1 MTKEEFLTTIYNKK
15 RFGKKSGLDVMKNY
29 TEEFFQPEHGMKII
43 HIAGTNGK
51 GSTAAAI
58 DCILRSGGFSVGLF
72 TSPHLVKFNERI
84 KFNGEDIG
92 DHDLFSVGEEIMKS
106 KTFSFST
113 MFDDSLMMALLY
125 FKRKKPDY
133 IILETGIGG
142 RLDSTTG
149 IDNVPL
155 VSVITRIGFDHMKLL
170 GNTLEEIA
178 GEKAGIL
185 KSGTRLVLAEN
196 EKNVQNV
203 IINEAK
209 RKKIPYFYSDKVDLK
224 SYDLSL
230 PGIYQHENMKNAV
243 LASRLVGEIENKD
256 MESAI
261 RYGLAHT
268 FWPGRIQILSKDPF
282 IILDGAHNPQGV
294 AALEESLEGL
304 FPGEKFAFICGVFAD
319 KDYHSM
325 FQCMKNIADEFFTVT
340 IENERALSG
349 RDLAE
354 ILKEEGFKAK
364 ETNSLGEA
372 FEDARALSIS
382 KNEKI
387 VCMGS
392 LYFAGEVLKFF
403 KEKIDKNNV
412 KK

>member
-1 MTKEEFLTTIYNKK
+1 MTKDEFLNIIYNKK
-15 RFGKKSGLDVMKNY
+15 RFGRKSGLDVMKSY
-29 TEEFFQPEHGMKII
+29 TGEFFHPEHGMKII

-58 DCILRSGGFSVGLF
+58 DSILRSFGFQTGLF
-72 TSPHLVKFNERI
+72 TSPHLLEFNERI

-92 DHDLFSVGEEIMKS
+92 DSDLLALGEEVMKS
-106 KTFSFST
+106 NTFSFST

-125 FKRKKPDY
+125 FKRKNPDY
-133 IILETGIGG
+133 VILETGIGG

-155 VSVITRIGFDHMKLL
+155 ISVITRIGYDHMKLL

-196 EKNVQNV
+196 EKNVIDLITQKAREKNV
-203 IINEAK
+203 
-209 RKKIPYFYSDKVDLK
+209 PVYYSADLDIS
-224 SYDLSL
+224 SYSLSL
-230 PGIYQHENMKNAV
+230 PGLYQHENMKNAV
-243 LASRLVGEIENKD
+243 MAARLVGELENKD
-256 MESAI
+256 MESAT

-268 FWPGRIQILSKDPF
+268 FWPGRVQILSRDPF

-294 AALEESLEGL
+294 LALKESLEGL
-304 FPGEKFAFICGVFAD
+304 FPGEKFIFISGVLAD
-319 KDYHSM
+319 KDYHNM
-325 FQCMKNIADEFFTVT
+325 FKCMKNIADCFFTVT
-340 IENERALSG
+340 IGN
-349 RDLAE
+349 
-354 ILKEEGFKAK
+354 
-364 ETNSLGEA
+364 
-372 FEDARALSIS
+372 ARALSS
-382 KNEKI
+382 VDLADMLREEGFMAEPKDSLPEAFNSAVLSVHKNEKI

-403 KEKIDKNNV
+403 KEKNDFV
-412 KK
+412 KI